1 MKKKMVLIVAAV
13 LLVCALTV
21 TISVLASENKAPAAT
36 EETIS
41 DQPAENTDSTE
52 KIVAEEQ
59 TFAIPAPE
67 LLSKVTEAGTEV
79 IGAETL
85 AKLRVVLDSAGTDL
99 TLEKATQIS
108 EAVQKLYEGSETTF
122 ILNEFTLPISNVA
135 KWSETVLFE
144 KPSAAGMKMGSGEL
158 AAARRAQIEQIN
170 QMIVYSL
177 IALSPSDNVLP
188 QSVFMTFDE
197 MCVSNF
203 GAYLYTDYILLDG
216 EYDSLAEAIELV
228 RASSD
233 RIAYIKCTGQ
243 SAYYHCGDTRIEL
256 TLNPWSSEEYLA
268 YWREFEKTDEY
279 RQMLEEYERLHGN

>member
-1 MKKKMVLIVAAV
+1 MKKKMILIVTAV
-13 LLVCALTV
+13 LLVCVLTV

-36 EETIS
+36 EEPLS

-52 KIVAEEQ
+52 KIVSEEQ
-59 TFAIPAPE
+59 TFVIPAPE

-122 ILNEFTLPISNVA
+122 ILNSFTLPNSNVA
-135 KWSETVLFE
+135 KWSEPVVLQ
-144 KPSAAGMKMGSGEL
+144 KPSTEGMKMGSEEL
-158 AAARRAQIEQIN
+158 AGARYWQIEQIN

-188 QSVFMTFDE
+188 QSVFMTYDE
-197 MCVSNF
+197 MCVLNF
-203 GAYLYTDYILLDG
+203 GAYLYTDYILLGG

-233 RIAYIKCTGQ
+233 HIAYIKCTGQ
-243 SAYYHCGDTRIEL
+243 RAYYHCGDTCIEL

-268 YWREFEKTDEY
+268 HLGEFEKTDEY